1 MKKIIFLF
9 LICFVF
15 VEKAKAE
22 INDSLF
28 MIVGDRAVTQ
38 SDVVNEIKILLILN
52 NESYTDEIR
61 DKLQQIAVN
70 SIIKRTIK
78 EIEVKKNNYF
88 AYNEKDLNNEL
99 LRLAN
104 NINVDIDTLK
114 NICASNE
121 LDFALI
127 VNNIKVDLMW
137 NSIIFQLYKDKLTIN
152 KDEIDESLKLK
163 QNKKEV
169 FEYLISEIL
178 IANPVGDINAETKKI
193 ELKEKIENEGFETV
207 ARNLSIS
214 ESALKGGDLG
224 WVNENSIAKKV
235 KPSIINT
242 SLGGL
247 SEPVVLTDGILFF
260 KVRDKRKVEKKLTLE
275 EEKNELV
282 NLEKVKILKMHS
294 LTHYDK
300 LKRTISIKFLQ

>member
-1 MKKIIFLF
+1 M
-9 LICFVF
+9 CFTF
-15 VEKAKAE
+15 AEKVNAE
-22 INDSLF
+22 INDKLF

-38 SDVVNEIKILLILN
+38 SDIVNEIKILLILN

-61 DKLQQIAVN
+61 DKLQQIAVT

-88 AYNEKDLNNEL
+88 VYNEKDLDKEL
-99 LRLAN
+99 LRLAQ
-104 NINVDIDTLK
+104 NINVDVDTLK

-121 LDFALI
+121 LDFSLI
-127 VNNIKVDLMW
+127 ENNIKVDLMW

-163 QNKKEV
+163 QNKKEIY
-169 FEYLISEIL
+169 EYLISEIL
-178 IANPVGDINAETKKI
+178 IENNNEDINLD
-193 ELKEKIENEGFETV
+193 LKEKILKEKIKNEGFETV
-207 ARNLSIS
+207 AKNSSIS
-214 ESALKGGDLG
+214 ESALNGGDLG
-224 WVNENSIAKKV
+224 WVNENSIAKKI
-235 KPSIINT
+235 KPSIVGT
-242 SLGGL
+242 SVGGL
-247 SEPVVLTDGILFF
+247 SKPIILSDGILFF

-282 NLEKVKILKMHS
+282 NLEKVKILRMHS

-300 LKRTISIKFLQ
+300 LKRTIAIKFLQ

>member
-1 MKKIIFLF
+1 VKKIIFLV
-9 LICFVF
+9 LMCFTF
-15 VEKAKAE
+15 VEEINAE
-22 INDSLF
+22 INDKLF
-28 MIVGDRAVTQ
+28 MIVGDRAITQ
-38 SDVVNEIKILLILN
+38 SDIVNEIKILLILN

-61 DKLQQIAVN
+61 DKLQQIAVT

-88 AYNEKDLNNEL
+88 AYNEKDLDKEL
-99 LRLAN
+99 LRLAQ
-104 NINVDIDTLK
+104 NINVDVDTLK

-121 LDFALI
+121 LSFSLI
-127 VNNIKVDLMW
+127 ENNIKVDLMW

-163 QNKKEV
+163 RNKKEIY
-169 FEYLISEIL
+169 EYLISEIL
-178 IANPVGDINAETKKI
+178 IENNDGGINLDLKEKK
-193 ELKEKIENEGFETV
+193 LKEKIKNEGFETV
-207 ARNLSIS
+207 AKNSSIS

-224 WVNENSIAKKV
+224 WVNENSIAKKI
-235 KPSIINT
+235 KPSIVETLI
-242 SLGGL
+242 GGL
-247 SEPVVLTDGILFF
+247 SKPIILSDGILFF

-282 NLEKVKILKMHS
+282 NLEKVKILRMHS

-300 LKRTISIKFLQ
+300 LKRTIAIKFLQ

>member
-1 MKKIIFLF
+1 M
-9 LICFVF
+9 CFTF
-15 VEKAKAE
+15 VEEINAE
-22 INDSLF
+22 INDKLF
-28 MIVGDRAVTQ
+28 MIVGDRAITQ
-38 SDVVNEIKILLILN
+38 SDIVNEIKILLILN

-61 DKLQQIAVN
+61 DKLQQIAVT

-88 AYNEKDLNNEL
+88 AYNEKDLDKEL
-99 LRLAN
+99 LRLAQ
-104 NINVDIDTLK
+104 NINVDVDTLK

-121 LDFALI
+121 LSFSLI
-127 VNNIKVDLMW
+127 ENNIKVDLMW

-163 QNKKEV
+163 RNKKEIY
-169 FEYLISEIL
+169 EYLISEIL
-178 IANPVGDINAETKKI
+178 IENNDGGINLDLKEKK
-193 ELKEKIENEGFETV
+193 LKEKIKNEGFETV
-207 ARNLSIS
+207 AKNSSIS

-224 WVNENSIAKKV
+224 WVNENSIAKKI
-235 KPSIINT
+235 KPSIVETLI
-242 SLGGL
+242 GGL
-247 SEPVVLTDGILFF
+247 SKPIILSDGILFF

-282 NLEKVKILKMHS
+282 NLEKVKILRMHS

-300 LKRTISIKFLQ
+300 LKRTIAIKFLQ